1 MPDSLDSN
9 TPGERPG
16 SPDAVTRRL
25 GCQGDGARMEA
36 VSPKAGRGEL
46 IPRGGVP
53 MAKDPVCGMTVDEK
67 RAAATFVYQGQT
79 YYFCAV
85 ACKEKFAKSPEKFV
99 RPAATQ

>member
-1 MPDSLDSN
+1 
-9 TPGERPG
+9 
-16 SPDAVTRRL
+16 
-25 GCQGDGARMEA
+25 
-36 VSPKAGRGEL
+36 
-46 IPRGGVP
+46 

-99 RPAATQ
+99 RPAATR